1 MAYYSETEEEE
12 LRRQGVSPLD
22 LTGTQPVLGEY
33 QSLFDDLAAG
43 NLVIKSGASS
53 AQAPVAAPTQE
64 PEEPSTPVYL
74 PNLDFLQTGGEVEF
88 STMDYLSNMG
98 QSFLRSAVDV
108 PLSAIQ
114 GMAMADDYGK
124 DSQVDDAMRAAKEWV
139 REAFPGEPGLANSI
153 SGDVSGAFGSAGAF
167 FGLGQLGMTA
177 GAAIGTATG
186 GPAGTVVGG
195 LAGSIGTTAVVGSF
209 SMGAQMYDEALAMG
223 ATPEQAE
230 DAYKAGLFIGS
241 LEGIPMGIGSAA
253 KRLATA
259 SMKMGGEALRRMTAR
274 EIAELAAWEGF
285 EEAIQEGG
293 SAQLQ
298 QVAEKAIGYRKEYDF
313 GEVLYQGA
321 LGVAPGSTI
330 SAYASNKENQQI
342 DAELGDRRLKAEEE
356 AESAALAAAR
366 DAEAGARVRA
376 FDEKV
381 KGVAEL
387 LAQNEAELQSLEA
400 AAAAETTTTETVD
413 TAKPAITGEVELPA
427 DAKPPVLEELAG
439 EAASAEAVVPT
450 TETAAPEAG
459 AALVE
464 PTATEP
470 TTTTVP
476 VVATPEIVAKRAEVE
491 RLRKQQELFLEQAKS
506 IEATEGVREKERMA
520 GPYGEARAAATLA
533 GELEAF
539 DAAVAAGQTRVLD
552 ATAQRDLDDHV
563 RKLTKA
569 KIKDDLATINP
580 KDVRAVLPRNVEQQ
594 NAERRLNDL
603 GYEVT
608 FVDYGKDVNLEGAYD
623 GTTNRIYLNARL
635 SNEAILKRVARHE
648 TFHGLFKN
656 NKAEWE
662 SIMSTIKAAKGEL
675 WNAARRRFIASRT
688 AAIKDDP
695 AALAEWIKKNA
706 NGITDETGSLI
717 SDWFSAT
724 MDALEADPKLV
735 SELAQADA
743 GFLKRLVDWVRV
755 QLRRVGFDYTSISD
769 KERAALARLPALANK
784 AMQESLSVNERL
796 FIAQTLMRGLTAIE
810 SAAKMQM
817 SGQERQAQAFL
828 GRTLGEIKTRK
839 EAEAQRAA
847 AAEAA
852 RVKLETEQK
861 ARADKEA
868 AQKEKARVKV
878 VDTART
884 RIARIKKDGAD
895 WPLVEAVANAKS
907 AIELDAA
914 IAPLVPAE
922 ATEVERKELTD
933 AIWAVAYK
941 QLEKEVAKET
951 ADKKRKEEEAQKE
964 ADVATKEKQKAAD
977 ALKARQEA
985 AKTKAA
991 KEAEKAAAKRNAQEE
1006 QYQRRFK
1013 QVKSDNPTG
1022 QAKALLNAVY
1032 KAGANEDSAL
1042 EAAREFLGNEA
1053 TDAQVLETALEAIR
1067 ITQDRL
1073 GRERAAAAE
1082 RERAA
1087 QEAQK
1092 KAAEVLAQKQRQEAE
1107 AKEAAAKAAADKL
1120 AAQQQEAAAAKAAAD
1135 RKAEEEQQEAAERQA
1150 RRETELPTVSRGRTV
1165 PGQLE
1170 VGDLVIF
1177 GEKGVSK
1184 VVAATGSGTEQ
1195 RVMIIPI
1202 TRSEAARVAIL
1213 ERQGVRNWWTRIK
1226 WAGEPITVDMADPR
1240 FKALVRRRS
1249 AEEMRRDETKQL
1261 MKERIKAQAE
1271 REEGDLPRFSYNEQI
1286 TPEIDAAYLAAVE
1299 RGDLDTAQQMVDEAA
1314 KNAGYNLGPV
1324 YHGSKRDFNVFQPE
1338 EYKWDDTASWAMN
1351 VKLRE
1356 LHNKG
1361 NKQHFFTN
1369 KLNVAKTYAG
1379 VSDNAN
1385 TKSAYLKVTNL
1396 MDTGDMEGSYWHTLG
1411 LPLKYSQYAASLE
1424 GSLSTTTRGLAEI
1437 ARKHGHDGLVM
1448 RNITDVASGK
1458 LITSDVYV
1466 VFNSNQ
1472 IKSADP
1478 ITYDDSN
1485 KIIPLSQRFQDT
1497 TDDVRFSYNN
1507 QITPE
1512 MEAEYMAA
1520 VESGDMNTAQQMVNK
1535 AMDIAG
1541 IVMPTVVQRQTN
1553 YAADVTVQNNRAYSP
1568 IVRDLLRRRAEGE
1581 NITQAMINEAIVNNF
1596 PSSLVKVP
1604 NTVADLPSEAEVIN
1618 ALDERQKV
1626 QRIEKQSIPINSQV
1640 TLRQDVPSWTRNKV
1654 GVVTIQTKNGKAY
1667 SQAARILNPDFVVNE
1682 KASLKIAMGESK
1694 KPHIA
1699 ILGTWSSDQSMPS
1712 NLEKWTQVG
1721 YNPDR
1726 HSFYYD
1732 RATMIEVVGGSEA
1745 YQVGNTV
1752 FVKDAQYI
1760 NDPVLYDAQGNIVPL
1775 SQRFQDT
1782 TDDIRFSYNDPRVA
1796 TAFSGMGT
1804 VEAALGPITSA
1815 LTAEN
1820 DARKVEAY
1828 NNAFGTSYKAREVKE
1843 LTVDELKQADCDL
1856 FHASPSCKEFSTAKA
1871 DRAPTELEVR
1881 SAEKVAELIAGA
1893 LPPAVSVENVPAYV
1907 DFPPFQKILTALKE
1921 NGYKHRVLVVDAADY
1936 GAVQSRKR
1944 MILQAVREG
1953 ELPPLPPKKSP
1964 RDWYEAV
1971 QDLLPTLE
1979 VDKEGV
1985 GPDEQMRIDKW
1996 IASGRLDPNK
2006 PIITM
2011 GGSAFAGA
2019 PAAANSGGLAPT
2031 LTANKGRVRIIIPDG
2046 TVLKASP
2053 RVLARLM
2060 SLPDTYKVPSQY
2072 TLAKEVLG
2080 NGIDG
2085 TITEAFIKPLLPEA
2099 AIDADGAYEAEY
2111 NEVPDDLRMSYT
2123 EGEAPRDV
2131 FGRFKSRTS
2140 KQKVESAAMQLLR
2153 ERARRNKIRLS
2164 EIGKDE
2170 TKEIKALAKK
2180 AELEGEG
2187 TKVGETPIGIAMP
2200 TAEPGT
2206 RAYLRAVREYQREN
2220 PDAMF
2225 EDIALDRQARV
2236 VANEQLE
2243 LDYEGTY
2250 RNLQKEIQ
2258 ETGGLNEPWKHIAYG
2273 RIAADLADKVIN
2285 NYTQAKFV
2293 EATQAQ
2299 REYLQARKLASANLR
2314 IVKDDVV
2321 SARKRFQAHVFG
2333 PSRDVG
2339 RKLRKLQKQLSKD
2352 NLNPQKIA
2360 ALKADIQKLEL
2371 RQARAVT
2378 RAIERLERAGGSLE
2392 QMYSYLENKEW
2403 VNFYRMSRKVIEA
2416 KEFASV
2422 DPTDRSAGAL
2432 FGRLFIEFRMAM
2444 MLSGLGTHIA
2454 NVTGNTANQFLR
2466 VSRLFAEASINT
2478 VAKNPD
2484 AATMG
2489 EFKAYMTAYFKAMG
2503 RAGRNFMMAYAT
2515 EMPILEA
2522 DLNASTD
2529 AEIQQ
2534 HTLLMPGLIGRILR
2548 FPSLNTLLAFDELF
2562 KTMAAHGEASA
2573 ILHREGRNDGLT
2585 GEALEAHIEAGL
2597 IDYSNPV
2604 WSEALDNAKLG
2615 VFQGPPGA
2623 IVRTLMNLR
2632 QFTDDL
2638 FPVLPLGSM
2647 LLPYIKTPGGIFKA
2661 GLETPAHPLV
2671 LVYRLLAPSRIK
2683 ENYVKSG
2690 EMITDSA
2697 NAVVAMSL
2705 IMGVISYMDDDDDI
2719 PVITGSSEV
2728 DYLDYLRQKAVAP
2741 PYSVRIGDS
2750 YYSYSRVEPF
2760 AISLATIVDAYRA
2773 FQKAVGNAPDGGTQA
2788 MQTLWDSF
2796 TAQLQDKTFLQTFG
2810 DLMKMLEDKDRLN
2823 VALWARNFFLTPM
2836 TPALVRGTMSA
2847 ADPYER
2853 MNTVYEQEGKSAWT
2867 AAVESME
2874 YVAFPTK
2881 DNYPPIKYD
2890 LWGRPIEKMGR
2901 SYTARLTRFFPT
2913 SQEVTDINR
2922 LDLLIM
2928 RFNQRRDNGDFGDQ
2942 ETKLSPRPLPRKA
2955 ERDGVSYTL
2964 TPEEYAT
2971 ASRNAGA
2978 MAADNLLYADLNY
2991 DNPTQA
2997 DRKIIEDALK
3007 KARKAAVDEVIMLRN
3022 F

>member
-1 MAYYSETEEEE
+1 
-12 LRRQGVSPLD
+12 
-22 LTGTQPVLGEY
+22 
-33 QSLFDDLAAG
+33 
-43 NLVIKSGASS
+43 
-53 AQAPVAAPTQE
+53 
-64 PEEPSTPVYL
+64 
-74 PNLDFLQTGGEVEF
+74 
-88 STMDYLSNMG
+88 
-98 QSFLRSAVDV
+98 
-108 PLSAIQ
+108 
-114 GMAMADDYGK
+114 
-124 DSQVDDAMRAAKEWV
+124 
-139 REAFPGEPGLANSI
+139 
-153 SGDVSGAFGSAGAF
+153 
-167 FGLGQLGMTA
+167 
-177 GAAIGTATG
+177 
-186 GPAGTVVGG
+186 
-195 LAGSIGTTAVVGSF
+195 
-209 SMGAQMYDEALAMG
+209 
-223 ATPEQAE
+223 
-230 DAYKAGLFIGS
+230 
-241 LEGIPMGIGSAA
+241 
-253 KRLATA
+253 
-259 SMKMGGEALRRMTAR
+259 
-274 EIAELAAWEGF
+274 
-285 EEAIQEGG
+285 
-293 SAQLQ
+293 
-298 QVAEKAIGYRKEYDF
+298 
-313 GEVLYQGA
+313 
-321 LGVAPGSTI
+321 
-330 SAYASNKENQQI
+330 
-342 DAELGDRRLKAEEE
+342 
-356 AESAALAAAR
+356 
-366 DAEAGARVRA
+366 
-376 FDEKV
+376 
-381 KGVAEL
+381 
-387 LAQNEAELQSLEA
+387 
-400 AAAAETTTTETVD
+400 
-413 TAKPAITGEVELPA
+413 
-427 DAKPPVLEELAG
+427 
-439 EAASAEAVVPT
+439 
-450 TETAAPEAG
+450 
-459 AALVE
+459 
-464 PTATEP
+464 
-470 TTTTVP
+470 
-476 VVATPEIVAKRAEVE
+476 
-491 RLRKQQELFLEQAKS
+491 
-506 IEATEGVREKERMA
+506 
-520 GPYGEARAAATLA
+520 
-533 GELEAF
+533 
-539 DAAVAAGQTRVLD
+539 
-552 ATAQRDLDDHV
+552 
-563 RKLTKA
+563 
-569 KIKDDLATINP
+569 
-580 KDVRAVLPRNVEQQ
+580 
-594 NAERRLNDL
+594 
-603 GYEVT
+603 
-608 FVDYGKDVNLEGAYD
+608 
-623 GTTNRIYLNARL
+623 
-635 SNEAILKRVARHE
+635 
-648 TFHGLFKN
+648 
-656 NKAEWE
+656 
-662 SIMSTIKAAKGEL
+662 
-675 WNAARRRFIASRT
+675 
-688 AAIKDDP
+688 
-695 AALAEWIKKNA
+695 
-706 NGITDETGSLI
+706 
-717 SDWFSAT
+717 
-724 MDALEADPKLV
+724 
-735 SELAQADA
+735 
-743 GFLKRLVDWVRV
+743 
-755 QLRRVGFDYTSISD
+755 
-769 KERAALARLPALANK
+769 
-784 AMQESLSVNERL
+784 
-796 FIAQTLMRGLTAIE
+796 
-810 SAAKMQM
+810 
-817 SGQERQAQAFL
+817 
-828 GRTLGEIKTRK
+828 
-839 EAEAQRAA
+839 
-847 AAEAA
+847 
-852 RVKLETEQK
+852 
-861 ARADKEA
+861 
-868 AQKEKARVKV
+868 
-878 VDTART
+878 
-884 RIARIKKDGAD
+884 
-895 WPLVEAVANAKS
+895 
-907 AIELDAA
+907 
-914 IAPLVPAE
+914 
-922 ATEVERKELTD
+922 
-933 AIWAVAYK
+933 
-941 QLEKEVAKET
+941 
-951 ADKKRKEEEAQKE
+951 
-964 ADVATKEKQKAAD
+964 
-977 ALKARQEA
+977 
-985 AKTKAA
+985 
-991 KEAEKAAAKRNAQEE
+991 
-1006 QYQRRFK
+1006 
-1013 QVKSDNPTG
+1013 
-1022 QAKALLNAVY
+1022 
-1032 KAGANEDSAL
+1032 
-1042 EAAREFLGNEA
+1042 
-1053 TDAQVLETALEAIR
+1053 
-1067 ITQDRL
+1067 
-1073 GRERAAAAE
+1073 
-1082 RERAA
+1082 
-1087 QEAQK
+1087 
-1092 KAAEVLAQKQRQEAE
+1092 
-1107 AKEAAAKAAADKL
+1107 
-1120 AAQQQEAAAAKAAAD
+1120 
-1135 RKAEEEQQEAAERQA
+1135 
-1150 RRETELPTVSRGRTV
+1150 
-1165 PGQLE
+1165 
-1170 VGDLVIF
+1170 
-1177 GEKGVSK
+1177 
-1184 VVAATGSGTEQ
+1184 
-1195 RVMIIPI
+1195 
-1202 TRSEAARVAIL
+1202 
-1213 ERQGVRNWWTRIK
+1213 
-1226 WAGEPITVDMADPR
+1226 
-1240 FKALVRRRS
+1240 
-1249 AEEMRRDETKQL
+1249 
-1261 MKERIKAQAE
+1261 
-1271 REEGDLPRFSYNEQI
+1271 
-1286 TPEIDAAYLAAVE
+1286 
-1299 RGDLDTAQQMVDEAA
+1299 
-1314 KNAGYNLGPV
+1314 
-1324 YHGSKRDFNVFQPE
+1324 
-1338 EYKWDDTASWAMN
+1338 
-1351 VKLRE
+1351 
-1356 LHNKG
+1356 
-1361 NKQHFFTN
+1361 
-1369 KLNVAKTYAG
+1369 
-1379 VSDNAN
+1379 
-1385 TKSAYLKVTNL
+1385 
-1396 MDTGDMEGSYWHTLG
+1396 
-1411 LPLKYSQYAASLE
+1411 
-1424 GSLSTTTRGLAEI
+1424 
-1437 ARKHGHDGLVM
+1437 
-1448 RNITDVASGK
+1448 
-1458 LITSDVYV
+1458 
-1466 VFNSNQ
+1466 
-1472 IKSADP
+1472 
-1478 ITYDDSN
+1478 
-1485 KIIPLSQRFQDT
+1485 
-1497 TDDVRFSYNN
+1497 
-1507 QITPE
+1507 
-1512 MEAEYMAA
+1512 
-1520 VESGDMNTAQQMVNK
+1520 
-1535 AMDIAG
+1535 
-1541 IVMPTVVQRQTN
+1541 
-1553 YAADVTVQNNRAYSP
+1553 
-1568 IVRDLLRRRAEGE
+1568 
-1581 NITQAMINEAIVNNF
+1581 
-1596 PSSLVKVP
+1596 
-1604 NTVADLPSEAEVIN
+1604 
-1618 ALDERQKV
+1618 
-1626 QRIEKQSIPINSQV
+1626 
-1640 TLRQDVPSWTRNKV
+1640 
-1654 GVVTIQTKNGKAY
+1654 
-1667 SQAARILNPDFVVNE
+1667 
-1682 KASLKIAMGESK
+1682 
-1694 KPHIA
+1694 
-1699 ILGTWSSDQSMPS
+1699 
-1712 NLEKWTQVG
+1712 
-1721 YNPDR
+1721 
-1726 HSFYYD
+1726 
-1732 RATMIEVVGGSEA
+1732 MIEVVGGSEA

-1760 NDPVLYDAQGNIVPL
+1760 NDPVLYDAKGNIIPL

-1782 TDDIRFSYNDPRVA
+1782 NDDIRFSYNDPRVA

-1871 DRAPTELEVR
+1871 DRAPTELELR

-1964 RDWYEAV
+1964 RDWYEAI

-1979 VDKEGV
+1979 VDKQGV

-2153 ERARRNKIRLS
+2153 ERARRNKIRLA

-2170 TKEIKALAKK
+2170 NKEIRALAKK

-2273 RIAADLADKVIN
+2273 RIAADLADKVIS

-2339 RKLRKLQKQLSKD
+2339 RKLRKLQKQLGKE
-2352 NLNPQKIA
+2352 NLNPQKVA

-2444 MLSGLGTHIA
+2444 MLSGLGTHVA

-2604 WSEALDNAKLG
+2604 WTDALDNAKLG

-2623 IVRTLMNLR
+2623 VVRTLMNLR

-2647 LLPYIKTPGGIFKA
+2647 LLPYIKTPGAIFKA

-2690 EMITDSA
+2690 EMVTDSA

>member
-1 MAYYSETEEEE
+1 
-12 LRRQGVSPLD
+12 
-22 LTGTQPVLGEY
+22 
-33 QSLFDDLAAG
+33 
-43 NLVIKSGASS
+43 
-53 AQAPVAAPTQE
+53 
-64 PEEPSTPVYL
+64 
-74 PNLDFLQTGGEVEF
+74 
-88 STMDYLSNMG
+88 
-98 QSFLRSAVDV
+98 
-108 PLSAIQ
+108 
-114 GMAMADDYGK
+114 
-124 DSQVDDAMRAAKEWV
+124 
-139 REAFPGEPGLANSI
+139 
-153 SGDVSGAFGSAGAF
+153 
-167 FGLGQLGMTA
+167 
-177 GAAIGTATG
+177 
-186 GPAGTVVGG
+186 
-195 LAGSIGTTAVVGSF
+195 
-209 SMGAQMYDEALAMG
+209 
-223 ATPEQAE
+223 
-230 DAYKAGLFIGS
+230 
-241 LEGIPMGIGSAA
+241 
-253 KRLATA
+253 
-259 SMKMGGEALRRMTAR
+259 
-274 EIAELAAWEGF
+274 
-285 EEAIQEGG
+285 
-293 SAQLQ
+293 
-298 QVAEKAIGYRKEYDF
+298 
-313 GEVLYQGA
+313 
-321 LGVAPGSTI
+321 
-330 SAYASNKENQQI
+330 
-342 DAELGDRRLKAEEE
+342 
-356 AESAALAAAR
+356 
-366 DAEAGARVRA
+366 
-376 FDEKV
+376 
-381 KGVAEL
+381 
-387 LAQNEAELQSLEA
+387 
-400 AAAAETTTTETVD
+400 
-413 TAKPAITGEVELPA
+413 
-427 DAKPPVLEELAG
+427 
-439 EAASAEAVVPT
+439 
-450 TETAAPEAG
+450 
-459 AALVE
+459 
-464 PTATEP
+464 
-470 TTTTVP
+470 
-476 VVATPEIVAKRAEVE
+476 
-491 RLRKQQELFLEQAKS
+491 
-506 IEATEGVREKERMA
+506 
-520 GPYGEARAAATLA
+520 
-533 GELEAF
+533 
-539 DAAVAAGQTRVLD
+539 
-552 ATAQRDLDDHV
+552 
-563 RKLTKA
+563 
-569 KIKDDLATINP
+569 
-580 KDVRAVLPRNVEQQ
+580 
-594 NAERRLNDL
+594 
-603 GYEVT
+603 
-608 FVDYGKDVNLEGAYD
+608 
-623 GTTNRIYLNARL
+623 
-635 SNEAILKRVARHE
+635 
-648 TFHGLFKN
+648 
-656 NKAEWE
+656 
-662 SIMSTIKAAKGEL
+662 
-675 WNAARRRFIASRT
+675 
-688 AAIKDDP
+688 
-695 AALAEWIKKNA
+695 
-706 NGITDETGSLI
+706 
-717 SDWFSAT
+717 
-724 MDALEADPKLV
+724 
-735 SELAQADA
+735 
-743 GFLKRLVDWVRV
+743 
-755 QLRRVGFDYTSISD
+755 
-769 KERAALARLPALANK
+769 
-784 AMQESLSVNERL
+784 
-796 FIAQTLMRGLTAIE
+796 
-810 SAAKMQM
+810 
-817 SGQERQAQAFL
+817 
-828 GRTLGEIKTRK
+828 
-839 EAEAQRAA
+839 
-847 AAEAA
+847 
-852 RVKLETEQK
+852 
-861 ARADKEA
+861 
-868 AQKEKARVKV
+868 
-878 VDTART
+878 
-884 RIARIKKDGAD
+884 
-895 WPLVEAVANAKS
+895 
-907 AIELDAA
+907 
-914 IAPLVPAE
+914 
-922 ATEVERKELTD
+922 
-933 AIWAVAYK
+933 
-941 QLEKEVAKET
+941 
-951 ADKKRKEEEAQKE
+951 
-964 ADVATKEKQKAAD
+964 
-977 ALKARQEA
+977 
-985 AKTKAA
+985 
-991 KEAEKAAAKRNAQEE
+991 
-1006 QYQRRFK
+1006 
-1013 QVKSDNPTG
+1013 
-1022 QAKALLNAVY
+1022 
-1032 KAGANEDSAL
+1032 
-1042 EAAREFLGNEA
+1042 
-1053 TDAQVLETALEAIR
+1053 
-1067 ITQDRL
+1067 
-1073 GRERAAAAE
+1073 
-1082 RERAA
+1082 
-1087 QEAQK
+1087 
-1092 KAAEVLAQKQRQEAE
+1092 
-1107 AKEAAAKAAADKL
+1107 
-1120 AAQQQEAAAAKAAAD
+1120 
-1135 RKAEEEQQEAAERQA
+1135 
-1150 RRETELPTVSRGRTV
+1150 
-1165 PGQLE
+1165 
-1170 VGDLVIF
+1170 
-1177 GEKGVSK
+1177 
-1184 VVAATGSGTEQ
+1184 
-1195 RVMIIPI
+1195 
-1202 TRSEAARVAIL
+1202 
-1213 ERQGVRNWWTRIK
+1213 
-1226 WAGEPITVDMADPR
+1226 
-1240 FKALVRRRS
+1240 
-1249 AEEMRRDETKQL
+1249 MRRDETKRL

-1271 REEGDLPRFSYNEQI
+1271 REEGDLPRFSYNNKITPEIDAAYLDAVERGDLDTAQRMVDEAAKASGYTEKGSHGLALGELVNYSFDPNLLGQNTKAASAKLGFFFASKKTAKNYGLKTLNADNASGIAETAEAIVQPLLKLIPKGASRELDFVRELGNSAFAPQSWDESNPEDYLDSTIKYVERLLDDAEFRADDFVNETEIVDAVEQARSI
-1286 TPEIDAAYLAAVE
+1286 VNETLGQITYESVVDSAVVDVLLKMQNPYIHDQQGQKYREKTFYEIIAKAKEQGYDSVIIKNTYDGGPLDDVKVVFNPTQIKSADAIIRQKNRVIPLSERFNEATDDIRFSYNQTTPEIDAAYLAAVE
-1299 RGDLDTAQQMVDEAA
+1299 SGDMDTAQRMVRKEAQANGYTIETSHGTAFKFNEFKADAGEKTDAGAYGKGFYFGSEKLAKIYSQSSAARYNKFGGINPVTKEEAKPRIVRVYLKLNNPYVPISKMLSQDAFRDEVAMLASNNEDRQMLL
-1314 KNAGYNLGPV
+1314 NA
-1324 YHGSKRDFNVFQPE
+1324 
-1338 EYKWDDTASWAMN
+1338 
-1351 VKLRE
+1351 
-1356 LHNKG
+1356 
-1361 NKQHFFTN
+1361 FFTTEKEASTITRILKEN
-1369 KLNVAKTYAG
+1369 GYDG
-1379 VSDNAN
+1379 VSAP
-1385 TKSAYLKVTNL
+1385 
-1396 MDTGDMEGSYWHTLG
+1396 GE
-1411 LPLKYSQYAASLE
+1411 Q
-1424 GSLSTTTRGLAEI
+1424 
-1437 ARKHGHDGLVM
+1437 
-1448 RNITDVASGK
+1448 VAFDS
-1458 LITSDVYV
+1458 S
-1466 VFNSNQ
+1466 Q

-1478 ITYDDSN
+1478 VTYDDN
-1485 KIIPLSQRFQDT
+1485 GKLIPLSQRFQDT
-1497 TDDVRFSYNN
+1497 TNDV
-1507 QITPE
+1507 
-1512 MEAEYMAA
+1512 
-1520 VESGDMNTAQQMVNK
+1520 
-1535 AMDIAG
+1535 
-1541 IVMPTVVQRQTN
+1541 
-1553 YAADVTVQNNRAYSP
+1553 
-1568 IVRDLLRRRAEGE
+1568 
-1581 NITQAMINEAIVNNF
+1581 
-1596 PSSLVKVP
+1596 
-1604 NTVADLPSEAEVIN
+1604 
-1618 ALDERQKV
+1618 
-1626 QRIEKQSIPINSQV
+1626 
-1640 TLRQDVPSWTRNKV
+1640 
-1654 GVVTIQTKNGKAY
+1654 
-1667 SQAARILNPDFVVNE
+1667 
-1682 KASLKIAMGESK
+1682 
-1694 KPHIA
+1694 
-1699 ILGTWSSDQSMPS
+1699 
-1712 NLEKWTQVG
+1712 
-1721 YNPDR
+1721 
-1726 HSFYYD
+1726 
-1732 RATMIEVVGGSEA
+1732 
-1745 YQVGNTV
+1745 
-1752 FVKDAQYI
+1752 
-1760 NDPVLYDAQGNIVPL
+1760 
-1775 SQRFQDT
+1775 
-1782 TDDIRFSYNDPRVA
+1782 RFSYNDPRVA

-1964 RDWYEAV
+1964 RDWYEAI

-2153 ERARRNKIRLS
+2153 ERARRNKIRLA

-2170 TKEIKALAKK
+2170 NKEIRALAKK

-2333 PSRDVG
+2333 PSRDVA
-2339 RKLRKLQKQLSKD
+2339 RKLRKLQKQLGKE
-2352 NLNPQKIA
+2352 NLNPQKVA

-2623 IVRTLMNLR
+2623 IVRALMNLR

-2978 MAADNLLYADLNY
+2978 MAADNLLYANLNY

>member
-1 MAYYSETEEEE
+1 MVYYSETEEEE
-12 LRRQGVSPLD
+12 LRRQGVLPSD
-22 LTGTQPVLGEY
+22 LTGTQPILGEY

-53 AQAPVAAPTQE
+53 AQAAVAAPTQE
-64 PEEPSTPVYL
+64 PETPGTPVYL
-74 PNLDFLQTGGEVEF
+74 PNLDFLQTGGEIEF

-98 QSFLRSAVDV
+98 QSFLRSAADV

-124 DSQVDDAMRAAKEWV
+124 DSQVDDVMRAAKEWV
-139 REAFPGEPGLANSI
+139 RETLPGEPGLANSI

-177 GAAIGTATG
+177 GAAVGGATA
-186 GPAGTVVGG
+186 GPAGVIAGG
-195 LAGSIGTTAVVGSF
+195 LAGSVGTTAVVGSF

-298 QVAEKAIGYRKEYDF
+298 QVAEKTIGYRKEYDF

-321 LGVAPGSTI
+321 LGAGPGATI

-356 AESAALAAAR
+356 AEAAALAAAR

-400 AAAAETTTTETVD
+400 AAAAETTATETVD
-413 TAKPAITGEVELPA
+413 TAKPAIPGEVELPA
-427 DAKPPVLEELAG
+427 DAKPPVLEEIAG
-439 EAASAEAVVPT
+439 ETASAEAVVPT
-450 TETAAPEAG
+450 TETAAPEAE
-459 AALVE
+459 AAPVE
-464 PTATEP
+464 STATEP

-491 RLRKQQELFLEQAKS
+491 RLRKQQELLLEQAKS

-569 KIKDDLATINP
+569 KNMDDLATINP

-662 SIMSTIKAAKGEL
+662 SIMATIKAAKGEL

-695 AALAEWIKKNA
+695 AALAKWIKNNA
-706 NGITDETGSLI
+706 NAITDETGSLI

-769 KERAALARLPALANK
+769 KERAALARLPALADK

-852 RVKLETEQK
+852 RVKLETDQK
-861 ARADKEA
+861 SRAEKEA

-884 RIARIKKDGAD
+884 RIARIKKDSAD

-951 ADKKRKEEEAQKE
+951 ADKKRKEEEAQKK
-964 ADVATKEKQKAAD
+964 ADVATKEKQRAAD

-991 KEAEKAAAKRNAQEE
+991 KEAEKAEAKRKAQEE

-1032 KAGANEDSAL
+1032 KAGANEDAAL

-1107 AKEAAAKAAADKL
+1107 AKEAAAKAAAGRL

-1226 WAGEPITVDMADPR
+1226 WAGEPITVDMTDPR

-1249 AEEMRRDETKQL
+1249 AEEMRRDETKRL

-1271 REEGDLPRFSYNEQI
+1271 RKKGDLPRFSYNNQI

-1299 RGDLDTAQQMVDEAA
+1299 
-1314 KNAGYNLGPV
+1314 
-1324 YHGSKRDFNVFQPE
+1324 S
-1338 EYKWDDTASWAMN
+1338 
-1351 VKLRE
+1351 
-1356 LHNKG
+1356 G
-1361 NKQHFFTN
+1361 N
-1369 KLNVAKTYAG
+1369 
-1379 VSDNAN
+1379 
-1385 TKSAYLKVTNL
+1385 
-1396 MDTGDMEGSYWHTLG
+1396 MD
-1411 LPLKYSQYAASLE
+1411 
-1424 GSLSTTTRGLAEI
+1424 
-1437 ARKHGHDGLVM
+1437 
-1448 RNITDVASGK
+1448 
-1458 LITSDVYV
+1458 
-1466 VFNSNQ
+1466 
-1472 IKSADP
+1472 
-1478 ITYDDSN
+1478 
-1485 KIIPLSQRFQDT
+1485 
-1497 TDDVRFSYNN
+1497 
-1507 QITPE
+1507 
-1512 MEAEYMAA
+1512 
-1520 VESGDMNTAQQMVNK
+1520 TAQQMVNK

-1581 NITQAMINEAIVNNF
+1581 NITQAMLNEAIVNNF

-1760 NDPVLYDAQGNIVPL
+1760 NDPVLYDAQGNIIPLSQRFQDTNDDIRFSYNQTTPEIDAAYLAAVESGDMDTAQRMVRKEAQANGYTIETSHGTAFKFNEFKADAGEKTDAGAYGKGFYFGSEKLAKIYSQSSAARYNKFGGINPVTKEEAKPRIVRVYLKLNNPYVPISKMLSQDAFRDEVAMLASNNEDRQMLLNAFFTTEKEASTITRILKENGYDGVSAPGEQVAFDSSQIKSADPVTYDDNGKLIPL

-1782 TDDIRFSYNDPRVA
+1782 TNDVRFSYNDPRVA

-1964 RDWYEAV
+1964 RDWYEAI

-2153 ERARRNKIRLS
+2153 ERARRNKIRLA

-2170 TKEIKALAKK
+2170 NKEIRALAKK

-2333 PSRDVG
+2333 PSRDVA
-2339 RKLRKLQKQLSKD
+2339 RKLRKLQKQLGKE
-2352 NLNPQKIA
+2352 NLNPQKVA

-2623 IVRTLMNLR
+2623 IVRALMNLR

-2978 MAADNLLYADLNY
+2978 MAADNLLYANLNY

>member
-1 MAYYSETEEEE
+1 MFA
-12 LRRQGVSPLD
+12 
-22 LTGTQPVLGEY
+22 
-33 QSLFDDLAAG
+33 QSCRVTL
-43 NLVIKSGASS
+43 NSK
-53 AQAPVAAPTQE
+53 
-64 PEEPSTPVYL
+64 TP
-74 PNLDFLQTGGEVEF
+74 
-88 STMDYLSNMG
+88 
-98 QSFLRSAVDV
+98 
-108 PLSAIQ
+108 
-114 GMAMADDYGK
+114 
-124 DSQVDDAMRAAKEWV
+124 
-139 REAFPGEPGLANSI
+139 
-153 SGDVSGAFGSAGAF
+153 
-167 FGLGQLGMTA
+167 
-177 GAAIGTATG
+177 
-186 GPAGTVVGG
+186 
-195 LAGSIGTTAVVGSF
+195 
-209 SMGAQMYDEALAMG
+209 
-223 ATPEQAE
+223 
-230 DAYKAGLFIGS
+230 
-241 LEGIPMGIGSAA
+241 
-253 KRLATA
+253 
-259 SMKMGGEALRRMTAR
+259 
-274 EIAELAAWEGF
+274 
-285 EEAIQEGG
+285 
-293 SAQLQ
+293 
-298 QVAEKAIGYRKEYDF
+298 
-313 GEVLYQGA
+313 
-321 LGVAPGSTI
+321 
-330 SAYASNKENQQI
+330 
-342 DAELGDRRLKAEEE
+342 
-356 AESAALAAAR
+356 
-366 DAEAGARVRA
+366 
-376 FDEKV
+376 
-381 KGVAEL
+381 
-387 LAQNEAELQSLEA
+387 
-400 AAAAETTTTETVD
+400 
-413 TAKPAITGEVELPA
+413 
-427 DAKPPVLEELAG
+427 
-439 EAASAEAVVPT
+439 
-450 TETAAPEAG
+450 
-459 AALVE
+459 
-464 PTATEP
+464 
-470 TTTTVP
+470 
-476 VVATPEIVAKRAEVE
+476 
-491 RLRKQQELFLEQAKS
+491 
-506 IEATEGVREKERMA
+506 
-520 GPYGEARAAATLA
+520 
-533 GELEAF
+533 
-539 DAAVAAGQTRVLD
+539 
-552 ATAQRDLDDHV
+552 
-563 RKLTKA
+563 
-569 KIKDDLATINP
+569 
-580 KDVRAVLPRNVEQQ
+580 
-594 NAERRLNDL
+594 ND

>member
-1856 FHASPSCKEFSTAKA
+1856 FHASQSCKEFSTAKA

>member
-1 MAYYSETEEEE
+1 
-12 LRRQGVSPLD
+12 
-22 LTGTQPVLGEY
+22 
-33 QSLFDDLAAG
+33 
-43 NLVIKSGASS
+43 
-53 AQAPVAAPTQE
+53 
-64 PEEPSTPVYL
+64 
-74 PNLDFLQTGGEVEF
+74 
-88 STMDYLSNMG
+88 
-98 QSFLRSAVDV
+98 
-108 PLSAIQ
+108 
-114 GMAMADDYGK
+114 
-124 DSQVDDAMRAAKEWV
+124 
-139 REAFPGEPGLANSI
+139 
-153 SGDVSGAFGSAGAF
+153 
-167 FGLGQLGMTA
+167 
-177 GAAIGTATG
+177 
-186 GPAGTVVGG
+186 
-195 LAGSIGTTAVVGSF
+195 
-209 SMGAQMYDEALAMG
+209 
-223 ATPEQAE
+223 
-230 DAYKAGLFIGS
+230 
-241 LEGIPMGIGSAA
+241 
-253 KRLATA
+253 
-259 SMKMGGEALRRMTAR
+259 
-274 EIAELAAWEGF
+274 
-285 EEAIQEGG
+285 
-293 SAQLQ
+293 
-298 QVAEKAIGYRKEYDF
+298 
-313 GEVLYQGA
+313 
-321 LGVAPGSTI
+321 
-330 SAYASNKENQQI
+330 
-342 DAELGDRRLKAEEE
+342 
-356 AESAALAAAR
+356 
-366 DAEAGARVRA
+366 
-376 FDEKV
+376 
-381 KGVAEL
+381 
-387 LAQNEAELQSLEA
+387 
-400 AAAAETTTTETVD
+400 
-413 TAKPAITGEVELPA
+413 
-427 DAKPPVLEELAG
+427 
-439 EAASAEAVVPT
+439 
-450 TETAAPEAG
+450 
-459 AALVE
+459 
-464 PTATEP
+464 
-470 TTTTVP
+470 
-476 VVATPEIVAKRAEVE
+476 
-491 RLRKQQELFLEQAKS
+491 
-506 IEATEGVREKERMA
+506 
-520 GPYGEARAAATLA
+520 
-533 GELEAF
+533 
-539 DAAVAAGQTRVLD
+539 
-552 ATAQRDLDDHV
+552 
-563 RKLTKA
+563 
-569 KIKDDLATINP
+569 
-580 KDVRAVLPRNVEQQ
+580 
-594 NAERRLNDL
+594 
-603 GYEVT
+603 
-608 FVDYGKDVNLEGAYD
+608 
-623 GTTNRIYLNARL
+623 
-635 SNEAILKRVARHE
+635 
-648 TFHGLFKN
+648 
-656 NKAEWE
+656 
-662 SIMSTIKAAKGEL
+662 
-675 WNAARRRFIASRT
+675 
-688 AAIKDDP
+688 
-695 AALAEWIKKNA
+695 
-706 NGITDETGSLI
+706 
-717 SDWFSAT
+717 
-724 MDALEADPKLV
+724 
-735 SELAQADA
+735 
-743 GFLKRLVDWVRV
+743 
-755 QLRRVGFDYTSISD
+755 
-769 KERAALARLPALANK
+769 
-784 AMQESLSVNERL
+784 
-796 FIAQTLMRGLTAIE
+796 
-810 SAAKMQM
+810 
-817 SGQERQAQAFL
+817 
-828 GRTLGEIKTRK
+828 
-839 EAEAQRAA
+839 
-847 AAEAA
+847 
-852 RVKLETEQK
+852 
-861 ARADKEA
+861 
-868 AQKEKARVKV
+868 
-878 VDTART
+878 
-884 RIARIKKDGAD
+884 
-895 WPLVEAVANAKS
+895 
-907 AIELDAA
+907 
-914 IAPLVPAE
+914 
-922 ATEVERKELTD
+922 
-933 AIWAVAYK
+933 
-941 QLEKEVAKET
+941 
-951 ADKKRKEEEAQKE
+951 
-964 ADVATKEKQKAAD
+964 
-977 ALKARQEA
+977 
-985 AKTKAA
+985 
-991 KEAEKAAAKRNAQEE
+991 
-1006 QYQRRFK
+1006 
-1013 QVKSDNPTG
+1013 
-1022 QAKALLNAVY
+1022 
-1032 KAGANEDSAL
+1032 
-1042 EAAREFLGNEA
+1042 
-1053 TDAQVLETALEAIR
+1053 
-1067 ITQDRL
+1067 
-1073 GRERAAAAE
+1073 
-1082 RERAA
+1082 
-1087 QEAQK
+1087 
-1092 KAAEVLAQKQRQEAE
+1092 
-1107 AKEAAAKAAADKL
+1107 
-1120 AAQQQEAAAAKAAAD
+1120 
-1135 RKAEEEQQEAAERQA
+1135 
-1150 RRETELPTVSRGRTV
+1150 
-1165 PGQLE
+1165 
-1170 VGDLVIF
+1170 
-1177 GEKGVSK
+1177 
-1184 VVAATGSGTEQ
+1184 
-1195 RVMIIPI
+1195 
-1202 TRSEAARVAIL
+1202 
-1213 ERQGVRNWWTRIK
+1213 
-1226 WAGEPITVDMADPR
+1226 
-1240 FKALVRRRS
+1240 
-1249 AEEMRRDETKQL
+1249 
-1261 MKERIKAQAE
+1261 
-1271 REEGDLPRFSYNEQI
+1271 
-1286 TPEIDAAYLAAVE
+1286 
-1299 RGDLDTAQQMVDEAA
+1299 
-1314 KNAGYNLGPV
+1314 
-1324 YHGSKRDFNVFQPE
+1324 
-1338 EYKWDDTASWAMN
+1338 
-1351 VKLRE
+1351 
-1356 LHNKG
+1356 
-1361 NKQHFFTN
+1361 
-1369 KLNVAKTYAG
+1369 
-1379 VSDNAN
+1379 
-1385 TKSAYLKVTNL
+1385 
-1396 MDTGDMEGSYWHTLG
+1396 
-1411 LPLKYSQYAASLE
+1411 
-1424 GSLSTTTRGLAEI
+1424 
-1437 ARKHGHDGLVM
+1437 
-1448 RNITDVASGK
+1448 
-1458 LITSDVYV
+1458 
-1466 VFNSNQ
+1466 
-1472 IKSADP
+1472 
-1478 ITYDDSN
+1478 
-1485 KIIPLSQRFQDT
+1485 
-1497 TDDVRFSYNN
+1497 
-1507 QITPE
+1507 
-1512 MEAEYMAA
+1512 
-1520 VESGDMNTAQQMVNK
+1520 
-1535 AMDIAG
+1535 
-1541 IVMPTVVQRQTN
+1541 
-1553 YAADVTVQNNRAYSP
+1553 
-1568 IVRDLLRRRAEGE
+1568 
-1581 NITQAMINEAIVNNF
+1581 
-1596 PSSLVKVP
+1596 
-1604 NTVADLPSEAEVIN
+1604 
-1618 ALDERQKV
+1618 
-1626 QRIEKQSIPINSQV
+1626 
-1640 TLRQDVPSWTRNKV
+1640 
-1654 GVVTIQTKNGKAY
+1654 
-1667 SQAARILNPDFVVNE
+1667 
-1682 KASLKIAMGESK
+1682 
-1694 KPHIA
+1694 
-1699 ILGTWSSDQSMPS
+1699 
-1712 NLEKWTQVG
+1712 
-1721 YNPDR
+1721 
-1726 HSFYYD
+1726 
-1732 RATMIEVVGGSEA
+1732 
-1745 YQVGNTV
+1745 
-1752 FVKDAQYI
+1752 
-1760 NDPVLYDAQGNIVPL
+1760 
-1775 SQRFQDT
+1775 
-1782 TDDIRFSYNDPRVA
+1782 
-1796 TAFSGMGT
+1796 
-1804 VEAALGPITSA
+1804 
-1815 LTAEN
+1815 
-1820 DARKVEAY
+1820 
-1828 NNAFGTSYKAREVKE
+1828 
-1843 LTVDELKQADCDL
+1843 
-1856 FHASPSCKEFSTAKA
+1856 
-1871 DRAPTELEVR
+1871 
-1881 SAEKVAELIAGA
+1881 
-1893 LPPAVSVENVPAYV
+1893 
-1907 DFPPFQKILTALKE
+1907 
-1921 NGYKHRVLVVDAADY
+1921 
-1936 GAVQSRKR
+1936 
-1944 MILQAVREG
+1944 
-1953 ELPPLPPKKSP
+1953 
-1964 RDWYEAV
+1964 
-1971 QDLLPTLE
+1971 
-1979 VDKEGV
+1979 
-1985 GPDEQMRIDKW
+1985 
-1996 IASGRLDPNK
+1996 
-2006 PIITM
+2006 
-2011 GGSAFAGA
+2011 
-2019 PAAANSGGLAPT
+2019 
-2031 LTANKGRVRIIIPDG
+2031 
-2046 TVLKASP
+2046 
-2053 RVLARLM
+2053 M

-2111 NEVPDDLRMSYT
+2111 NEVPDDLRMSYAESVKGQAVAAEKLSKLSNWVDKKTAPDTTTWFRTMKSVMTALGGHLDHTSKSGGYVSSQYYSFRTDDGDLLYRVRVSDHKLPDISMRWDRERRTVKFDFSFELPDYDVGSLNNIPYQLLQNHLNDVVSELQDVGWLSQPDTQQPMSDDLRMSYT

-2140 KQKVESAAMQLLR
+2140 KQNVESAAMQLLR
-2153 ERARRNKIRLS
+2153 ERARRNKIRLA

-2378 RAIERLERAGGSLE
+2378 RAVERLERAGGSLE

-2683 ENYVKSG
+2683 EGYVKSG

-2705 IMGVISYMDDDDDI
+2705 IMGVISYMDDDDEI

>member
-1 MAYYSETEEEE
+1 
-12 LRRQGVSPLD
+12 
-22 LTGTQPVLGEY
+22 
-33 QSLFDDLAAG
+33 
-43 NLVIKSGASS
+43 
-53 AQAPVAAPTQE
+53 
-64 PEEPSTPVYL
+64 
-74 PNLDFLQTGGEVEF
+74 VE
-88 STMDYLSNMG
+88 
-98 QSFLRSAVDV
+98 
-108 PLSAIQ
+108 
-114 GMAMADDYGK
+114 
-124 DSQVDDAMRAAKEWV
+124 
-139 REAFPGEPGLANSI
+139 
-153 SGDVSGAFGSAGAF
+153 SGD
-167 FGLGQLGMTA
+167 M
-177 GAAIGTATG
+177 
-186 GPAGTVVGG
+186 
-195 LAGSIGTTAVVGSF
+195 
-209 SMGAQMYDEALAMG
+209 D
-223 ATPEQAE
+223 
-230 DAYKAGLFIGS
+230 
-241 LEGIPMGIGSAA
+241 
-253 KRLATA
+253 
-259 SMKMGGEALRRMTAR
+259 
-274 EIAELAAWEGF
+274 
-285 EEAIQEGG
+285 
-293 SAQLQ
+293 
-298 QVAEKAIGYRKEYDF
+298 
-313 GEVLYQGA
+313 
-321 LGVAPGSTI
+321 
-330 SAYASNKENQQI
+330 
-342 DAELGDRRLKAEEE
+342 
-356 AESAALAAAR
+356 
-366 DAEAGARVRA
+366 
-376 FDEKV
+376 
-381 KGVAEL
+381 
-387 LAQNEAELQSLEA
+387 
-400 AAAAETTTTETVD
+400 
-413 TAKPAITGEVELPA
+413 
-427 DAKPPVLEELAG
+427 
-439 EAASAEAVVPT
+439 
-450 TETAAPEAG
+450 
-459 AALVE
+459 
-464 PTATEP
+464 
-470 TTTTVP
+470 
-476 VVATPEIVAKRAEVE
+476 
-491 RLRKQQELFLEQAKS
+491 
-506 IEATEGVREKERMA
+506 
-520 GPYGEARAAATLA
+520 
-533 GELEAF
+533 
-539 DAAVAAGQTRVLD
+539 
-552 ATAQRDLDDHV
+552 TAQRMV
-563 RKLTKA
+563 RK
-569 KIKDDLATINP
+569 
-580 KDVRAVLPRNVEQQ
+580 
-594 NAERRLNDL
+594 
-603 GYEVT
+603 
-608 FVDYGKDVNLEGAYD
+608 
-623 GTTNRIYLNARL
+623 
-635 SNEAILKRVARHE
+635 EAQ
-648 TFHGLFKN
+648 
-656 NKAEWE
+656 
-662 SIMSTIKAAKGEL
+662 
-675 WNAARRRFIASRT
+675 
-688 AAIKDDP
+688 
-695 AALAEWIKKNA
+695 A
-706 NGITDETGSLI
+706 NGYTIETSHGTA
-717 SDWFSAT
+717 FKFN
-724 MDALEADPKLV
+724 EFK
-735 SELAQADA
+735 ADA
-743 GFLKRLVDWVRV
+743 GEKTDAGAYGKGFYFGSEKLAKIYSQSSAARYNKFGGINPVTKEEAKPRIVRV
-755 QLRRVGFDYTSISD
+755 YLKLNNPYVPIS
-769 KERAALARLPALANK
+769 K
-784 AMQESLSVNERL
+784 MLS
-796 FIAQTLMRGLTAIE
+796 QD
-810 SAAKMQM
+810 
-817 SGQERQAQAFL
+817 AF
-828 GRTLGEIKTRK
+828 R
-839 EAEAQRAA
+839 
-847 AAEAA
+847 
-852 RVKLETEQK
+852 
-861 ARADKEA
+861 D
-868 AQKEKARVKV
+868 
-878 VDTART
+878 
-884 RIARIKKDGAD
+884 
-895 WPLVEAVANAKS
+895 
-907 AIELDAA
+907 
-914 IAPLVPAE
+914 
-922 ATEVERKELTD
+922 
-933 AIWAVAYK
+933 
-941 QLEKEVAKET
+941 EVAMLASNNE
-951 ADKKRKEEEAQKE
+951 D
-964 ADVATKEKQKAAD
+964 
-977 ALKARQEA
+977 RQM
-985 AKTKAA
+985 
-991 KEAEKAAAKRNAQEE
+991 
-1006 QYQRRFK
+1006 
-1013 QVKSDNPTG
+1013 
-1022 QAKALLNAVY
+1022 LLNAFFTT
-1032 KAGANEDSAL
+1032 E
-1042 EAAREFLGNEA
+1042 
-1053 TDAQVLETALEAIR
+1053 
-1067 ITQDRL
+1067 
-1073 GRERAAAAE
+1073 
-1082 RERAA
+1082 
-1087 QEAQK
+1087 
-1092 KAAEVLAQKQRQEAE
+1092 
-1107 AKEAAAKAAADKL
+1107 KEASTITRILKENGYD
-1120 AAQQQEAAAAKAAAD
+1120 
-1135 RKAEEEQQEAAERQA
+1135 
-1150 RRETELPTVSRGRTV
+1150 
-1165 PGQLE
+1165 
-1170 VGDLVIF
+1170 
-1177 GEKGVSK
+1177 GVSAPGEQ
-1184 VVAATGSGTEQ
+1184 VAFDS
-1195 RVMIIPI
+1195 
-1202 TRSEAARVAIL
+1202 S
-1213 ERQGVRNWWTRIK
+1213 
-1226 WAGEPITVDMADPR
+1226 
-1240 FKALVRRRS
+1240 
-1249 AEEMRRDETKQL
+1249 
-1261 MKERIKAQAE
+1261 
-1271 REEGDLPRFSYNEQI
+1271 
-1286 TPEIDAAYLAAVE
+1286 
-1299 RGDLDTAQQMVDEAA
+1299 
-1314 KNAGYNLGPV
+1314 
-1324 YHGSKRDFNVFQPE
+1324 
-1338 EYKWDDTASWAMN
+1338 
-1351 VKLRE
+1351 
-1356 LHNKG
+1356 
-1361 NKQHFFTN
+1361 
-1369 KLNVAKTYAG
+1369 
-1379 VSDNAN
+1379 
-1385 TKSAYLKVTNL
+1385 
-1396 MDTGDMEGSYWHTLG
+1396 
-1411 LPLKYSQYAASLE
+1411 
-1424 GSLSTTTRGLAEI
+1424 
-1437 ARKHGHDGLVM
+1437 
-1448 RNITDVASGK
+1448 
-1458 LITSDVYV
+1458 
-1466 VFNSNQ
+1466 Q

-1478 ITYDDSN
+1478 VTYDDN
-1485 KIIPLSQRFQDT
+1485 GKLIPLSQRFQDT
-1497 TDDVRFSYNN
+1497 TNDV
-1507 QITPE
+1507 
-1512 MEAEYMAA
+1512 
-1520 VESGDMNTAQQMVNK
+1520 
-1535 AMDIAG
+1535 
-1541 IVMPTVVQRQTN
+1541 
-1553 YAADVTVQNNRAYSP
+1553 
-1568 IVRDLLRRRAEGE
+1568 
-1581 NITQAMINEAIVNNF
+1581 
-1596 PSSLVKVP
+1596 
-1604 NTVADLPSEAEVIN
+1604 
-1618 ALDERQKV
+1618 
-1626 QRIEKQSIPINSQV
+1626 
-1640 TLRQDVPSWTRNKV
+1640 
-1654 GVVTIQTKNGKAY
+1654 
-1667 SQAARILNPDFVVNE
+1667 
-1682 KASLKIAMGESK
+1682 
-1694 KPHIA
+1694 
-1699 ILGTWSSDQSMPS
+1699 
-1712 NLEKWTQVG
+1712 
-1721 YNPDR
+1721 
-1726 HSFYYD
+1726 
-1732 RATMIEVVGGSEA
+1732 
-1745 YQVGNTV
+1745 
-1752 FVKDAQYI
+1752 
-1760 NDPVLYDAQGNIVPL
+1760 
-1775 SQRFQDT
+1775 
-1782 TDDIRFSYNDPRVA
+1782 RFSYNDPRVA

-1964 RDWYEAV
+1964 RDWYEAI

-2153 ERARRNKIRLS
+2153 ERARRNKIRLA

-2170 TKEIKALAKK
+2170 NKEIRALAKK

-2333 PSRDVG
+2333 PSRDVA
-2339 RKLRKLQKQLSKD
+2339 RKLRKLQKQLGKE
-2352 NLNPQKIA
+2352 NLNPQKVA

-2623 IVRTLMNLR
+2623 IVRALMNLR

-2978 MAADNLLYADLNY
+2978 MAADNLLYANLNY